1 MTNIFQYE
9 AYLTPLRSR
18 NVKSSFVDVVHTII
32 SYFFHFKLFIIVS
45 SDYYLPRRIEYILPT
60 AVPLL
65 KSYVEENTLVK
76 MECRQKNRLKIAT
89 NMLRKKKPL
98 QSLRP
103 GNDIMMQNRSEQ
115 WTKEFV

>member
-1 MTNIFQYE
+1 MFQYE

-89 NMLRKKKPL
+89 NMLRKKPTSISPTRK
-98 QSLRP
+98 RH
-103 GNDIMMQNRSEQ
+103 NDAEPIRTMD
-115 WTKEFV
+115 